1 MSSPIFIACIFISWL
16 CAGLVARA
24 GFFVLV
30 DPSAF
35 YFSFPALCKL
45 AADQETIVMQSFAN
59 QRPASKYT
67 TTTTPVL
74 YGETCSRHFCF
85 CYGGF

>member
-67 TTTTPVL
+67 TTTTPVFVSPL
-74 YGETCSRHFCF
+74 AEGTFTHCD
-85 CYGGF
+85 